1 MLSVAFPRLE
11 DTLAEAG
18 GTADAAEAH
27 GTLSGTLCAGST
39 VALDDWLD
47 ELLHDPAGHCGECRA
62 VFETVFSETA
72 QSLGGGAMEFT
83 PLLPDDDEP
92 LAERTKA
99 LTHWCQGFLYGLG
112 TGRLNSIAE
121 LPGEVG
127 EAVHDLTEI
136 SRATPGED
144 DPTEDDE
151 QAYAELVEYV
161 RVSVQ
166 LIYDE
171 LEPLRA
177 TVRPASPHIH

>member
-47 ELLHDPAGHCGECRA
+47 ELLHDPAGHCGECRV
-62 VFETVFSETA
+62 VFETVFSETT
-72 QSLGGGAMEFT
+72 QSLGGGGMEFT

-92 LAERTKA
+92 LAQRTTA
-99 LTHWCQGFLYGLG
+99 LAHWCQGFLYGLG
-112 TGRLNSIAE
+112 TGRLNSIDE

-136 SRATPGED
+136 SRATPGEE

-177 TVRPASPHIH
+177 AVRPAPPHIH